1 MAKNISIEN
10 KSIMNYWLKT
20 IFIYIYLHIQLAKEL
35 FLTPFS
41 LPPSICKKLAI
52 GKYFA
57 SYRQSSYR
65 MFNSYSMSNIFL
77 VSHVLLL
84 MYFTRLNAPEIKRKN
99 INSEP
104 CYNLCVLPAPL
115 LNLERKLWKNL
126 WKVCLKVCG
135 SSPNFAFYSKR
146 IFKQI
151 N

>member
-1 MAKNISIEN
+1 MIKNYFYIHISTYTI
-10 KSIMNYWLKT
+10 SKT
-20 IFIYIYLHIQLAKEL
+20 VY
-35 FLTPFS
+35 FS
-41 LPPSICKKLAI
+41 PSIYKKLAI

-57 SYRQSSYR
+57 SYRQGSYR

-84 MYFTRLNAPEIKRKN
+84 IYFTRLNAPEIKRKN

-135 SSPNFAFYSKR
+135 SSPNFAFYCKR